1 MRLLPVKSLQPGMRL
16 AQKIY
21 NDDGLILLSDEV
33 ELTASLIKR
42 LSSLGIDFVY
52 ISDPRTQDIQIP
64 ELISAETERMAIQ
77 ELRTNFLKISNHSL
91 KGLVYPYLGK
101 AFLNV
106 VESIMKDLGSR
117 DNVLIMLGNIHTAD
131 HTLFRH
137 SLNVCIYTLMLG
149 KAFGY
154 SQRELTVLG
163 LGAVLHDIGKVK
175 IDPAILHKPE
185 RLSQVEFEVMK
196 QHAEIGYRMLKDEP
210 GIPLQA
216 AHCAYQHHERID
228 GSGYPRGLMG
238 SDIHEYAQWISI
250 ADSYDAMTSQR
261 VYNQALLPHQA
272 VEILYA
278 GCGTLYDKQKLEI
291 FRDHVAIYPLGMTV
305 VLNTGE
311 VGVVSRIHPFAPQR
325 PVVRVLYGPGHE
337 ELQTPYELDLMKKLN
352 LVITGIDNESALP
365 KLEQV

>member
-1 MRLLPVKSLQPGMRL
+1 MRLLPIKSLQPGMRL
-16 AQKIY
+16 AKKIY
-21 NDDGLILLSDEV
+21 NEEGLILLSDEV

-52 ISDPRTQDIQIP
+52 ISDPRTADIQIP
-64 ELISAETERMAIQ
+64 ALISEETERMAMQ
-77 ELRTNFLKISNHSL
+77 ELQSSFLKISSHSL

-101 AFLNV
+101 TFLNV
-106 VESIMKDLGSR
+106 VETIMKDLGSR
-117 DNVLIMLGNIHTAD
+117 EDVMIMLGNIHSTD
-131 HTLFRH
+131 QTLFRH

-154 SQRELTVLG
+154 SHQELTVLG
-163 LGAVLHDIGKVK
+163 LGAILHDIGKTK
-175 IDPAILHKPE
+175 IDPSILHKPE
-185 RLSQVEFEVMK
+185 RLSSIEFEVMK
-196 QHAEIGYRMLKDEP
+196 QHAEIGYKLLKDEP

-228 GSGYPRGLMG
+228 GSGYPRGLKG
-238 SDIHEYAQWISI
+238 NDIHDYAQWISI

-278 GCGTLYDKQKLEI
+278 GCGTLYEKQKLEI

-311 VGVVSRIHPFAPQR
+311 IGVVSKIHPFAPQR
-325 PVVRVLYGPGHE
+325 PVVRVLHCPNRG
-337 ELQTPYELDLMKKLN
+337 ELQEPYEIDLLKQLN
-352 LVITGIDNESALP
+352 IVITSINESASP
-365 KLEQV
+365 QLEQV